1 MLSLHFFLVVA
12 VITWASSAGAFV
24 PSATLHQR
32 RDQTCGETSLL
43 SSLQSSGNEAEG
55 NTVFDIRPT
64 TPPKIIVLNSLQDFL
79 DFVDNAPP
87 DSLSVIKFYGK
98 SCPLC
103 KRIEMKYKKMA
114 HYYQKAPIRFAEV
127 EKTVHPD
134 LCSTLNIDRFPYIQ
148 IYRNSQCVASH
159 GTESDKTFGPIVNDT
174 VQRELMMR
182 PEDWDAF
189 LTAFAEPIRRSAD
202 KLETLRSML

>member
-1 MLSLHFFLVVA
+1 MMLSLRLSPIAAIV
-12 VITWASSAGAFV
+12 WASLVGAFV
-24 PSATLHQR
+24 PSATLRQR
-32 RDQTCGETSLL
+32 TVQPFGETSLL
-43 SSLQSSGNEAEG
+43 SSLQSSSNEAG
-55 NTVFDIRPT
+55 GKTATQLRPN
-64 TPPKIIVLNSLQDFL
+64 PPKIMGLKTLQDFL

-114 HYYQKAPIRFAEV
+114 HFYQKAPIRFAEV

-134 LCSTLNIDRFPYIQ
+134 LCSTLGVDRFPYIQ
-148 IYRNSQCVASH
+148 IYRISQCVASH

-174 VQRELMMR
+174 IQRELMMR

-189 LTAFAEPIRRSAD
+189 LTAFAEPIRRSTD